1 MVQVALVRLRAK
13 LPRPASDAKRRWL
26 DREAIALAVSDGT
39 SVGRAEASPLPQMS
53 LETLEHAERAL
64 HAIPWTQLDVDAED
78 PLTLAARLVPEDV
91 PSARFAV
98 EAALLDLAGRAR
110 NISVATMLAEREPA
124 GAIATAAL
132 IDDLETAVARAR
144 VALGAGAGAIKV
156 KIGRLGMAAEES
168 AMLRSLRLELGDDVR
183 IRADANGSLSD
194 LHDLRIAT
202 LADIGCEL
210 LEEPCPIE
218 MLLQSAPLPVPVGLD
233 ESLALDPVRA
243 LRALEQ
249 GRASAVVLKPALLG
263 GIGRSLAI
271 AETARK
277 RGARVIISHLY
288 DAPRSFA
295 ACAHL
300 ALALGPSASGVAEV
314 HGLARYAG
322 LDQWIDESATVIGV
336 PRLVGAYRVE
346 QPDVGGLG

>member
-1 MVQVALVRLRAK
+1 MVQVALVRVRAK
-13 LPRPASDAKRRWL
+13 LPRPASDARRRWL

-39 SVGRAEASPLPQMS
+39 SVGRAEAGPLPHVS
-53 LETLEHAERAL
+53 GETLEHAERAL
-64 HAIPWTQLDVDAED
+64 HAIPWAQLDVDSED
-78 PLTLAARLVPEDV
+78 PLTLAARLVPEDI

-110 NISVATMLAEREPA
+110 GISVATMLAEKSPA

-132 IDDLETAVARAR
+132 VDDLETAVARAR
-144 VALGAGAGAIKV
+144 IALAAGAGAVKV
-156 KIGRLGMAAEES
+156 KIGREGMVREEC
-168 AMLRSLRLELGDDVR
+168 AMLRSLRRELGDGVR
-183 IRADANGSLSD
+183 IRADANGTLAD
-194 LHDLRIAT
+194 LDDPRIAV

-218 MLLQSAPLPVPVGLD
+218 ILLGHAALPVPVGLD
-233 ESLALDPVRA
+233 ESLAHDPVRA
-243 LRALEQ
+243 LRLLEL
-249 GRASAVVLKPALLG
+249 GRASAVVLKPSLLG

-271 AETARK
+271 AEGARR
-277 RGARVIISHLY
+277 RGARAIVSHLY

-300 ALALGPSASGVAEV
+300 ALALGPTPGGEPEV

-322 LDQWIDESATVIGV
+322 LDQWIDESSSVIGV

>member
-1 MVQVALVRLRAK
+1 MVQAALVRLRAK
-13 LPRPASDAKRRWL
+13 LPRPASDARRRWL

-39 SVGRAEASPLPQMS
+39 SVGRAEAAPLPQMS
-53 LETLEHAERAL
+53 SETLEHAERAL
-64 HAIPWTQLDVDAED
+64 HAIPWADIDLDSDD

-98 EAALLDLAGRAR
+98 EAALLDLAGRSR
-110 NISVATMLAEREPA
+110 NISVATMLAEGEPA
-124 GAIATAAL
+124 GVIATAAL
-132 IDDLETAVARAR
+132 IDELDTAVARAR
-144 VALGAGAGAIKV
+144 IALAAGAGAIKV
-156 KIGRLGMAAEES
+156 KIGRENMAAEEI
-168 AMLRSLRLELGDDVR
+168 AMLRSLRHELGDTVR
-183 IRADANGSLSD
+183 IRADANGTLVD
-194 LHDLRIAT
+194 LDDPRIAV

-210 LEEPCPIE
+210 LEEPCALEI
-218 MLLQSAPLPVPVGLD
+218 LFLHDVLPVPIGLD
-233 ESLALDPVRA
+233 ESLARDPVRA

-249 GRASAVVLKPALLG
+249 GRAAAVVLKPALLG

-271 AETARK
+271 AETARR
-277 RGARVIISHLY
+277 RGARVIVSHLY

-300 ALALGPSASGVAEV
+300 ALALGPAKSGAQEV

-322 LDQWIDESATVIGV
+322 LDQWIDESSSVIGV
-336 PRLVGAYRVE
+336 PRLVGAFRVE